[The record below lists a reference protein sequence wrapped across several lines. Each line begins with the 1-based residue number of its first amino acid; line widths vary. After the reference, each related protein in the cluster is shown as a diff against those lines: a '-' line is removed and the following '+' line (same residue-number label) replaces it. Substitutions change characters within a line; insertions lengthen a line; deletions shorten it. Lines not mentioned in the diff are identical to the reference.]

1 MQHFQYFQTMWLKIC
16 KTFIFRE
23 EVTKI
28 TVKFITLG
36 CKTNIYESESM
47 AELFRESG
55 YEIITD
61 DNAPADVCVINT
73 CTVTGMGARKSRQQ
87 IRRAKRQN
95 PNALIAVTGCFS
107 QTSPEEVREL
117 GADIIIGN
125 KGRSKIVELVKAA
138 EQGKKADIVDNILTE
153 HEYEELPVT
162 HTQSRVRA
170 NIKIEDGCNNFC
182 TYCII
187 PFARGRVRSR
197 KIADVLREVETL
209 ASKGYKEVV
218 LTGIHLSSYGV
229 DFPKEERESLLS
241 LIQAVSKVAG
251 IQRIRLGSLEPRIIT
266 EEFLEGIVATGKVCP
281 HFHLSLQSGCNKTL
295 KNMNRRYSAQEYA
308 EKCELIRKYYP
319 APALT
324 TDVIVGFPMETEED
338 FEESYEFVKNI
349 HFYETHIFKYSR
361 RHGTKAA
368 AMDGQLTEAVKT
380 QRSEKL
386 LELHDIRAKE
396 YEEAMIGK
404 TIELLLEEEIEE
416 DGKNWYVGHSREY
429 VRAVI
434 KKTDVHQ
441 VNDLVEAKVTGFL
454 TDHLLRAE

>member
-1 MQHFQYFQTMWLKIC
+1 MQHFQHFQTMWLKIC

-61 DNAPADVCVINT
+61 DNAPADVCVVNT

-187 PFARGRVRSR
+187 PYARGPVRSR
-197 KIADVLREVETL
+197 NIEKIVSEAETL
-209 ASKGYKEVV
+209 AENGYKEVV
-218 LTGIHLSSYGV
+218 LTGIHIGSYGKDLNNGLKLIDV
-229 DFPKEERESLLS
+229 IES
-241 LIQAVSKVAG
+241 VNNVKG
-251 IQRIRLGSLEPRIIT
+251 IERIRLGSIEPVIIT
-266 EEFLEGIVATGKVCP
+266 QDFVSRAKNLTKLCP
-281 HFHLSLQSGCNKTL
+281 QFHLSLQSGSNATL
-295 KNMNRRYSAQEYA
+295 KRMNRHYTSEEFKKAV
-308 EKCELIRKYYP
+308 ELLRENIP
-319 APALT
+319 DTSIT
-324 TDVIVGFPMETEED
+324 TDLMVGFSGETQDE
-338 FEESYEFVKNI
+338 FLESYEFCKSI
-349 HFYETHIFKYSR
+349 GFMQMHIFKYSIR
-361 RHGTKAA
+361 EGTAAEKLPDRIRGEIKEDRSRQMIELAENMKEKFYRKYEGKSVSILAEQEKEAGIYHGTTPNHMDVLFNCPSHNIAGETLKAK
-368 AMDGQLTEAVKT
+368 LTEYKNGFI
-380 QRSEKL
+380 
-386 LELHDIRAKE
+386 H
-396 YEEAMIGK
+396 G
-404 TIELLLEEEIEE
+404 ELL
-416 DGKNWYVGHSREY
+416 
-429 VRAVI
+429 
-434 KKTDVHQ
+434 
-441 VNDLVEAKVTGFL
+441 
-454 TDHLLRAE
+454 

>member
-1 MQHFQYFQTMWLKIC
+1 MKVL
-16 KTFIFRE
+16 FIS
-23 EVTKI
+23 
-28 TVKFITLG
+28 LG
-36 CKTNIYESESM
+36 CDKNLVDSEFM
-47 AELFRESG
+47 LGKLTHHKFTV
-55 YEIITD
+55 TD
-61 DNAPADVCVINT
+61 DEQEADIIVINT
-73 CTVTGMGARKSRQQ
+73 CCFIHDAKEESIQSILDMAQYRTGGNCKALIVCGCLAERYRDEILKEIPEVDAVLGTNSTEQ
-87 IRRAKRQN
+87 ICDAIEKVLLGDKYEAYEPLTGIETHEAKRSVSTGGHY
-95 PNALIAVTGCFS
+95 AHLKIAEGC
-107 QTSPEEVREL
+107 
-117 GADIIIGN
+117 
-125 KGRSKIVELVKAA
+125 SK
-138 EQGKKADIVDNILTE
+138 
-153 HEYEELPVT
+153 H
-162 HTQSRVRA
+162 
-170 NIKIEDGCNNFC
+170 C

-308 EKCELIRKYYP
+308 EKCDLIRRYYP

-338 FEESYEFVKNI
+338 FEASYEFVKNI

-368 AMDGQLTEAVKT
+368 AMDGQLTEAVKV
-380 QRSEKL
+380 QRSEKFL
-386 LELHDIRAKE
+386 ALHDIRAKE

-416 DGKNWYVGHSREY
+416 DGKMWYVGHSREY

-434 KKTDVHQ
+434 EKTEAHQ
-441 VNDLVEAKVTGFL
+441 VNDLVEAKVTGFV

>member
-1 MQHFQYFQTMWLKIC
+1 MQHFQHFQTMWLKIC

-61 DNAPADVCVINT
+61 DNAPADVCVVNT

-170 NIKIEDGCNNFC
+170 NIKIEDGCN
-182 TYCII
+182 
-187 PFARGRVRSR
+187 
-197 KIADVLREVETL
+197 
-209 ASKGYKEVV
+209 KEVV
-218 LTGIHLSSYGV
+218 LTGIHIGSYGKDLNNGLKLIDV
-229 DFPKEERESLLS
+229 IES
-241 LIQAVSKVAG
+241 VNNVKG
-251 IQRIRLGSLEPRIIT
+251 IERIRLGSIEPVIIT
-266 EEFLEGIVATGKVCP
+266 QDFVSRAKNLTKLCP
-281 HFHLSLQSGCNKTL
+281 QFHLSLQSGSNATL
-295 KNMNRRYSAQEYA
+295 KRMNRHYTSEEFKKAV
-308 EKCELIRKYYP
+308 ELLRENIP
-319 APALT
+319 DTSIT
-324 TDVIVGFPMETEED
+324 TDLMVGFSGETQDE
-338 FEESYEFVKNI
+338 FLESYEFCKSI
-349 HFYETHIFKYSR
+349 GFMQMHIFKYSIR
-361 RHGTKAA
+361 EGTAAEKLPDRIRGEIKEDRSRQMIELAENMKEKFYRKYEGKIVSILAEQEKEAGIYHGTTPNHMDVLFNCPSHNIAGETLKAK
-368 AMDGQLTEAVKT
+368 LTEYKNGFI
-380 QRSEKL
+380 
-386 LELHDIRAKE
+386 H
-396 YEEAMIGK
+396 G
-404 TIELLLEEEIEE
+404 ELL
-416 DGKNWYVGHSREY
+416 
-429 VRAVI
+429 
-434 KKTDVHQ
+434 
-441 VNDLVEAKVTGFL
+441 
-454 TDHLLRAE
+454 